1 MKGNGS
7 ITNNFIM
14 YRIVYAVLFQLSISY
29 VYYIMYIHTVYNVLY
44 GVYLLGRRSQ
54 KENEE
59 LQRKL
64 LKLEKDYLIQNL
76 GKQRQ
81 KNHPDILKK
90 ISEN

>member
-1 MKGNGS
+1 
-7 ITNNFIM
+7 
-14 YRIVYAVLFQLSISY
+14 
-29 VYYIMYIHTVYNVLY
+29 MYIHTVYNVLY

-90 ISEN
+90 IQKIKKSHIIA

>member
-1 MKGNGS
+1 
-7 ITNNFIM
+7 
-14 YRIVYAVLFQLSISY
+14 
-29 VYYIMYIHTVYNVLY
+29 MYIHTVYNVLY

-90 ISEN
+90 NSEN